1 MRQINTKQKAN
12 HALSGKTGVKSY
24 EVSLESQTATV
35 VAEADL
41 PYEKVLRK
49 YRGMSPVFVRKCDR
63 DGDSLYTNVE
73 MQCVAGIYQAM
84 YISK

>member
-1 MRQINTKQKAN
+1 MRKI
-12 HALSGKTGVKSY
+12 L
-24 EVSLESQTATV
+24 LATV
-35 VAEADL
+35 VAAL
-41 PYEKVLRK
+41 GLPLAALPSLAQTAGNPYEKVLRK